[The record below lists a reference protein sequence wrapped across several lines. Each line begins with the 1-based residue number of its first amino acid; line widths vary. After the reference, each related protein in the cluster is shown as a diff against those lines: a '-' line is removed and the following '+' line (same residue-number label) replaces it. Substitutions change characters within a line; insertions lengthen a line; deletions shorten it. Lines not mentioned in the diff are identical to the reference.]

1 MSLEI
6 LRQTCSAWSAIMAR
20 LSLSSRNLRESR
32 CQAELSEFPT
42 LARTS
47 MPEVLGKAKV
57 SVVRCTSM
65 LPQIRGLDLKRIYKQ
80 HENEKKR
87 LYTQRMMDVEQGTFT
102 PLVFTTTEA
111 WEKSARD
118 IITAWQS

>member
-1 MSLEI
+1 
-6 LRQTCSAWSAIMAR
+6 
-20 LSLSSRNLRESR
+20 
-32 CQAELSEFPT
+32 
-42 LARTS
+42 
-47 MPEVLGKAKV
+47 
-57 SVVRCTSM
+57 M